1 MIVLAKTMDSTV
13 RYLGVDLEDALS
25 ISESVE
31 FYRMPANL
39 TVGSI
44 SLICSKCL
52 LLRIWVDQFKIAQ
65 CLLSAVGS
73 TDRRNTLGKL
83 LSWRLILQGLPW
95 SFV

>member
-31 FYRMPANL
+31 FYRMRANL

-44 SLICSKCL
+44 SLICSKCV
-52 LLRIWVDQFKIAQ
+52 LLRIWVDQFEIAQ
-65 CLLSAVGS
+65 CLLSA
-73 TDRRNTLGKL
+73 L
-83 LSWRLILQGLPW
+83 LRH
-95 SFV
+95 